1 MTFKADL
8 TKWVQKAKG
17 KQDAVVRKIVIDLGK
32 SIIMKNPVGDG
43 KYWKMPVPKGYVGG
57 RSRANWMYGNGVM
70 PSGAVDNIDPSG
82 SKTIA
87 KLVAQ
92 VSSTPTASV
101 HWIANS
107 LPYIRRLEEGW
118 SRQAPQGMVRLTIEE
133 FQQTVRKAANS
144 IR

>member
-32 SIIMKNPVGDG
+32 SIIIKNPVGDAN
-43 KYWKMPVPKGYVGG
+43 YWKSPPPEGYVGG
-57 RSRANWMYGNGVM
+57 RSRANWMYGNNVM
-70 PSGAVDNIDPSG
+70 PSGAIDNIDPSG